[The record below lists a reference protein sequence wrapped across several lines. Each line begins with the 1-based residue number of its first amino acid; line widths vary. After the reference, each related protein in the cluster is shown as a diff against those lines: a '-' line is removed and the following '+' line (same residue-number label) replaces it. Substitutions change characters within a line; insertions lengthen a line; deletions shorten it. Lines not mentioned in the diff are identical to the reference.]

1 MSKIGAVGAGRVMRE
16 RADVAGSPPILHE
29 GRLPQARTEGYED
42 LDEAIEAT
50 VATVAYTVLYEPVL
64 LAARRVAHEDVSA
77 RIYGRLPMSPPEG
90 GAS

>member
-50 VATVAYTVLYEPVL
+50 VAYTVLYEPVL
-64 LAARRVAHEDVSA
+64 LAVRRVAHEDVSA

-90 GAS
+90 GAR